1 MGTYKFALKMLKTDL
16 TQTVLYLLFVIS
28 SVATLFIAY
37 AMMDDNNYTSLRGST
52 SELCQVLLFG
62 LTILLLFM
70 VFFANSYF
78 ITGKTKEFAIAELNG
93 VCSTKLMGLLSFQT
107 FLLGIVGSILGILL
121 GMVLLPVVSAV
132 MYKLLGA
139 QQNVYS
145 TTADSII
152 LTFII
157 VMLIMCPYIIGGD
170 YGYLFHR
177 EIKDLIY
184 GQRQLYTPHAKKI
197 TIPEIE
203 NIRKLFPF
211 LENSKPKTPHKT
223 KSITPHNIL
232 SIILYFLPVT
242 VLLLN
247 SKNFYALMVF
257 YLLFSVI
264 GIHKLLT
271 TYFPDKILGLKKNVF
286 AGDEIKLISLSNLHY
301 SLRKMNFLIV
311 TLAIS
316 TVSLVF
322 IIGSYGESYQVKVM
336 GTFVYICAIISL
348 GVSILYKFMI
358 EASYRKHIFM
368 QLQLLGYHTK
378 QIKKIIKQELI
389 LLYGIAIV
397 IPLVHVVVYLAKFIN
412 LGIITLQLSL
422 ILLSIFIVIFII
434 MIPIS
439 YFVYKKSVL

>member
-1 MGTYKFALKMLKTDL
+1 MGTYKLALKMLKTDL
-16 TQTVLYLLFVIS
+16 KQTVLYLLFIIF
-28 SVATLFIAY
+28 SVATLFIGY
-37 AMMDDNNYTSLRGST
+37 AMMNDNNYSPLKGSA
-52 SELCQVLLFG
+52 SQLGQVLLFG

-78 ITGKTKEFAIAELNG
+78 ITGKTKEFAIAELYG
-93 VCSTKLMGLLSFQT
+93 ICSTKLMGLLSFQT
-107 FLLGIVGSILGILL
+107 FLLGLIGSVFGILL
-121 GMVLLPVVSAV
+121 GMLSLPIVSSV
-132 MYKLLGA
+132 MYRLLGA
-139 QQNVYS
+139 QQNIYS
-145 TTADSII
+145 TTSDSILI
-152 LTFII
+152 TFII

-203 NIRKLFPF
+203 NIKKLFPF
-211 LENSKPKTPHKT
+211 LENSKPKKPHKT
-223 KSITPHNIL
+223 KSITPQNIL
-232 SIILYFLPVT
+232 SILLYFLPIS
-242 VLLLN
+242 VLFLD

-264 GIHKLLT
+264 GIHKILT
-271 TYFPDKILGLKKNVF
+271 TYLPDKILSLKKNVF

-311 TLAIS
+311 ALAIS

-322 IIGSYGESYQVKVM
+322 IIGSYGEFYQVKVM
-336 GTFVYICAIISL
+336 GIFVYICAIVSL
-348 GVSILYKFMI
+348 GISILYKFMI
-358 EASYRKHIFM
+358 ESSYRKHIFM

-389 LLYGIAIV
+389 LLYGVAIV
-397 IPLVHVVVYLAKFIN
+397 IPLVHVVVYLAEFIN

-422 ILLSIFIVIFII
+422 ILLSIFIIIFVL
-434 MIPIS
+434 MLPIS
-439 YFVYKKSVL
+439 YFFYKKSVL

>member
-1 MGTYKFALKMLKTDL
+1 MGTYKLALKMLKTDL
-16 TQTVLYLLFVIS
+16 KQTVLYLLFIIS
-28 SVATLFIAY
+28 SVATLFIGY
-37 AMMDDNNYTSLRGST
+37 AMMDDNNYTSLKGST
-52 SELCQVLLFG
+52 SELCQALLFG

-107 FLLGIVGSILGILL
+107 FLLGIVGSVFGILL
-121 GMVLLPVVSAV
+121 GMVSLPVVSAV
-132 MYKLLGA
+132 MYRLLGA

-145 TTADSII
+145 TTSDSII

-197 TIPEIE
+197 TIPELE

-211 LENSKPKTPHKT
+211 LENSKPKAPHKT
-223 KSITPHNIL
+223 KSITPRNIS
-232 SIILYFLPVT
+232 SIILYFLPIT
-242 VLLLN
+242 VLFLN
-247 SKNFYALMVF
+247 SKNFYGLMVF

-271 TYFPDKILGLKKNVF
+271 TFFPDKILSLKKKVF

-316 TVSLVF
+316 TVSLIF
-322 IIGSYGESYQVKVM
+322 IIGSYGESYQIKVM
-336 GTFVYICAIISL
+336 GIFVYICAIVSL

-358 EASYRKHIFM
+358 EASYRKSIFM

-389 LLYGIAIV
+389 LLYGVAII
-397 IPLVHVVVYLAKFIN
+397 IPLVHIVIYLAKFIN

-422 ILLSIFIVIFII
+422 ILLSIFIIIFVI
-434 MIPIS
+434 MVPIS